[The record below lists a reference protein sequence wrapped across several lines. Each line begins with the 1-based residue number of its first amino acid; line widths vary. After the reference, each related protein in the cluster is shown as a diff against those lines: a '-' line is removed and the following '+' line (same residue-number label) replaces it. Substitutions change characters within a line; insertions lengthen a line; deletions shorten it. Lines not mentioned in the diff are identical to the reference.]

1 MNLPLYIAGRYL
13 FAKKSHNVINV
24 ISAISV
30 SGMAIGTAVL
40 IVILSVYN
48 GFDGIVKDALGD
60 MEPDLA
66 VTPVEGKVFAPDA
79 GIVDEIARIDG
90 VRSVCMYLEDNVFV
104 DYDGVQAVAAARGV
118 DEIYAHVTA
127 MPSHVLAGEFLLRRG
142 DAPMCAV
149 GSGLARRLGL
159 NPSFVASLNM
169 YYPERTGTISLANP
183 ASSLHHIKLRPSCT
197 FSVNATTD
205 ESLVII
211 PIESMRQLTGYGPE
225 QCSGLEIRLLPG
237 CGKSGLRAVE
247 RRVSELLGS
256 GCRVADRER
265 QNAALYRMMR
275 YEKAA
280 IFLILIFV
288 VIIIGFNIYGSLS
301 MLIIEKRGDIGTLR
315 SMGATEGMIRRVF
328 VLEGWLISLLGIAAG
343 TVAGLAFVLLQQRFG
358 FVRMPG
364 NYLIT
369 AYPVILKWSDVLLT
383 AAGTAATGWI
393 IARLPVREIR
403 KHSLNT

>member
-24 ISAISV
+24 ISAISAA
-30 SGMAIGTAVL
+30 GMAIGTAVL

-66 VTPVEGKVFAPDA
+66 VTPARGKVFAPDA
-79 GIVDEIARIDG
+79 GVVDEIARISSVG
-90 VRSVCMYLEDNVFV
+90 SVCMYLEDNVFV
-104 DYDGVQAVAAARGV
+104 DYDGVQAVATARGV

-127 MPSHVLAGEFLLRRG
+127 LPSHVLAGEFLLRRG
-142 DAPMCAV
+142 DVPLCAV
-149 GSGLARRLGL
+149 GSGLAHRLGL

-169 YYPERTGTISLANP
+169 YYPERTDAISLANP
-183 ASSLHHIKLRPSCT
+183 AASLHHIKLRPSCT

-211 PIESMRQLTGYGPE
+211 PIESMRQLTGYSQG
-225 QCSGLEIRLLPG
+225 QCSGLEIRLIPG
-237 CGKSGLRAVE
+237 CGKSELRAVE
-247 RRVSELLGS
+247 KRVSALLGDS
-256 GCRVADRER
+256 CRIADRER

-301 MLIIEKRGDIGTLR
+301 MLIIEKREDIGTLR
-315 SMGATEGMIRRVF
+315 SMGATGGMIRHAF

-343 TVAGLAFVLLQQRFG
+343 TLTGLAFVLLQQRFG
-358 FVRMPG
+358 IIRMPG

-383 AAGTAATGWI
+383 AAGTAAVGLI
-393 IARLPVREIR
+393 IACLPVRQIA
-403 KHSLNT
+403 KHSLYT